1 MEYVPRKSRLVSCV
15 FKSLICGTSPVQQNT
30 NSGLKL
36 SFFESLCMPMFDA
49 PGCWL
54 PQVPEMSKKKAFC
67 DSYEHFVSECRYKI
81 TNVGIFITNVGIFIT
96 NVGIIISEF
105 LYFVSPP

>member
-1 MEYVPRKSRLVSCV
+1 
-15 FKSLICGTSPVQQNT
+15 
-30 NSGLKL
+30 
-36 SFFESLCMPMFDA
+36 MFDA

-81 TNVGIFITNVGIFIT
+81 TNVGIFITNVGI
-96 NVGIIISEF
+96 IISEF